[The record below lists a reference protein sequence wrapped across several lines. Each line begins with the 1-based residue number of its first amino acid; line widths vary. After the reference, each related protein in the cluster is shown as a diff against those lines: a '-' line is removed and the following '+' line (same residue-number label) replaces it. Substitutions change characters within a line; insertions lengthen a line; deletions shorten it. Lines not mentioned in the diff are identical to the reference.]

1 MEIEKIKEILEAIK
15 ETDIEEI
22 TVEKDGKKTGFRKKC
37 APAAPADNSV
47 AVREENG
54 GQKVSVFNPLPSK
67 FQHIHSP
74 MVGTFFR
81 RLPSSATPIINEGDF
96 VTEGQKVGIIEAMR
110 IIKEIASPIA
120 GKIIKILVEDNSPVE
135 YGQPLFE
142 VEPSAAKEEPE
153 AKEAKK
159 DQ

>member
-22 TVEKDGKKTGFRKKC
+22 TIEKAGEKTSFRKKGTVVSSIK
-37 APAAPADNSV
+37 NTGHVS
-47 AVREENG
+47 EENIV
-54 GQKVSVFNPLPSK
+54 QKVSVVNPLPSK

-74 MVGTFFR
+74 MVGTFFC
-81 RLPSSATPIINEGDF
+81 RLPSSTTPLVNEGDF

-110 IIKEIASPIA
+110 IIKEITSPMSGRIA
-120 GKIIKILVEDNSPVE
+120 KVLVEDNSPVE

-142 VEPSAAKEEPE
+142 VEPQVQQETREE
-153 AKEAKK
+153 KK